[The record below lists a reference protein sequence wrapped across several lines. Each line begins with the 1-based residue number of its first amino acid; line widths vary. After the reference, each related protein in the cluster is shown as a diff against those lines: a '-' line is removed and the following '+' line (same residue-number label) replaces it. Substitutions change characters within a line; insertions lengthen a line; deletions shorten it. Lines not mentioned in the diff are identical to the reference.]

1 MKNRHE
7 KSLDCHTR
15 PLEPNLKKS
24 KLKWNKIRV

>member
-1 MKNRHE
+1 MNLMKNRHE

-24 KLKWNKIRV
+24 KLK